1 MNSKN
6 NKKEEKDN
14 RSLSLNMAQLQ
25 INNSKNSSIDQ
36 SKVSVSVKKDNQ
48 PKTSNDSKS
57 VVSNNSEFMKLIEKV
72 EVAGKVPTAR
82 FGHSIVIISPTK
94 SVLFGGAVG
103 DTRNYAITNDT
114 YCFSV
119 FTRIWSKLECNSN

>member
-1 MNSKN
+1 MNFKN

-14 RSLSLNMAQLQ
+14 RNISLNMAQLQ

-36 SKVSVSVKKDNQ
+36 SKVSVKKDNQ
-48 PKTSNDSKS
+48 PKTSNDSKY
-57 VVSNNSEFMKLIEKV
+57 VVPNNSEFMKLIEKV